1 MQEEKKLVSY
11 EDALLNTDRTSV
23 MLVCI
28 NGHRYGQPYGDIVNC
43 HLKKLI
49 CFHGIHDLIITIDE
63 VCEQLGAP
71 MRSTDPRFL
80 TGEGAESYRKLSRQT
95 KHTHPLDTRKAAERI
110 IPFVTHARAVIVVEV
125 MYRQHSSMQ
134 GRIHCNCT
142 GPKYV
147 AFRSAL
153 ELMRML
159 VEADEELRRKT

>member
-11 EDALLNTDRTSV
+11 EDALINTDRTSV

-49 CFHGIHDLIITIDE
+49 CFHGIHDLILSIDE
-63 VCEQLGAP
+63 VCEQLGSP
-71 MRSTDPRFL
+71 MRSTEPRFL
-80 TGEGAESYRKLSRQT
+80 TEEGAESYQKLSRHSKKKSQ
-95 KHTHPLDTRKAAERI
+95 LDPKKTAERI
-110 IPFVTHARAVIVVEV
+110 IPFVTNAGAVIVVEV

-134 GRIHCNCT
+134 GRIHCSCT

-153 ELMRML
+153 ELLRML
-159 VEADEELRRKT
+159 MEADEELRRKT